1 MLYSSK
7 RYLSTLYIQVVWI
20 AIMGNADWKPL
31 QFLCFAFFYRIL
43 QKLRAT
49 EPAITPIYNVRLFQ
63 MLHVCHLTSLQ
74 FVQFLWLSSDDVA
87 INHFLLIQVFSS
99 RYGWFYWRRNN
110 IIHIAWRC
118 VSRISFSY
126 VLSLWWW
133 ASPNIKLIW
142 TQFIIFL
149 LVTNYVPY

>member
-1 MLYSSK
+1 MLYLSK

-49 EPAITPIYNVRLFQ
+49 EPAITPIYNVRLFL

-99 RYGWFYWRRNN
+99 RYGDS
-110 IIHIAWRC
+110 IDAEIICIHIAWRC
-118 VSRISFSY
+118 VARISFSH
-126 VLSLWWW
+126 VLSL
-133 ASPNIKLIW
+133 
-142 TQFIIFL
+142 
-149 LVTNYVPY
+149 